1 MNLSELLNLGIIASI
16 GGDGGLQL
24 DAPKGALTPELIERI
39 RHHKPSLIAE
49 IRAAREVGE
58 LGELHFLCT
67 NPAGEELP
75 LAGDVHRETPT
86 DTAPPVRATRWLLHY
101 ADREPMEVWF
111 SPAADHDEALAG
123 YPDAVAAEPVP
134 ERTDTRTAN
143 VIERD
148 ENDQRKEPTTSEK
161 VALAEAIEARI
172 KGPNGTRQGQRT
184 DLGTCGNV
192 STSDEAGQ
200 KTRDIAA
207 AKAGL
212 GSGKTLEAAQKV
224 IERDITVVLPVIT
237 KPTSIT
243 VATGCKSCRHRK
255 RPGRSDPGYCGGGRD
270 DLLGAYGEHH
280 PLRKL
285 PDDQGESCASYLP
298 HEG

>member
-24 DAPKGALTPELIERI
+24 DAPKGALNPELIERI

-86 DTAPPVRATRWLLHY
+86 DTAPPVRATRWLIHFL
-101 ADREPMEVWF
+101 DCEPMEVHF
-111 SPAADHDEALAG
+111 APAADHAEALAA
-123 YPDAVAAEPVP
+123 YRDAVAAEPIR
-134 ERTDTRTAN
+134 ERTDTRTAT

-148 ENDQRKEPTTSEK
+148 ELLALVEAVYAGDTDADRAEALDA
-161 VALAEAIEARI
+161 ALADPEGALQCYRA
-172 KGPNGTRQGQRT
+172 
-184 DLGTCGNV
+184 
-192 STSDEAGQ
+192 
-200 KTRDIAA
+200 IAA
-207 AKAGL
+207 ERGI
-212 GSGKTLEAAQKV
+212 TAAAMREV
-224 IERDITVVLPVIT
+224 RTPVRNDVRT
-237 KPTSIT
+237 ETTP
-243 VATGCKSCRHRK
+243 TGCKTCRHRK
-255 RPGRSDPGYCGGGRD
+255 RPGLSAGYCGGGRD
-270 DLLGAYGEHH
+270 DLPGAYGLHH

-285 PDDQGESCASYLP
+285 PADQGESCASYLP

>member
-86 DTAPPVRATRWLLHY
+86 DTAPPVRATRWLIHFL
-101 ADREPMEVWF
+101 DCEPMEVHF
-111 SPAADHDEALAG
+111 APAADHAEALAA
-123 YPDAVAAEPVP
+123 YRDAVAAEPIR
-134 ERTDTRTAN
+134 ERTDTRTAT

-148 ENDQRKEPTTSEK
+148 ELLALVEAVYAGDTDADRAE
-161 VALAEAIEARI
+161 ALAAAR
-172 KGPNGTRQGQRT
+172 N
-184 DLGTCGNV
+184 C
-192 STSDEAGQ
+192 ST
-200 KTRDIAA
+200 
-207 AKAGL
+207 
-212 GSGKTLEAAQKV
+212 
-224 IERDITVVLPVIT
+224 
-237 KPTSIT
+237 
-243 VATGCKSCRHRK
+243 CRHRK
-255 RPGRSDPGYCGGGRD
+255 LPGRADPGYCGGGRD
-270 DLLGAYGEHH
+270 DLPGAYGLHH

-285 PDDQGESCASYLP
+285 PDDQGANCASYTP
-298 HEG
+298 MEG